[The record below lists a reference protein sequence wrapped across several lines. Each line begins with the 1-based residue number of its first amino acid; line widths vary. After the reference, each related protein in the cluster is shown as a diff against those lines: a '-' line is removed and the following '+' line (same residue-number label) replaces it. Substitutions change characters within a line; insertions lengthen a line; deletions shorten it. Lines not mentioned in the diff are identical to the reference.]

1 MDGDA
6 VRRVFVRTSQK
17 RLSPET
23 GWVFRCNLITMTNNS
38 IIEIRN
44 LSFAYSGHPVLEE
57 INLSV
62 REGDFVAMIGPNGGG
77 KTTLLKLMLGLLM
90 PTGGSLEVLGHAPR
104 RVSHRIGYMPQNVHV
119 NTHFPV
125 TALDVVL
132 MGKLTRGKRWN
143 RFSKR
148 DRREA
153 QKALD
158 RLGMG
163 AFCRR
168 RIGALSGGQ
177 LQRIFLARALVS
189 EPQLLFLD
197 EPTAN
202 IDTRGQAE
210 FYSLLKELNA
220 SVTIIVVSHDLLV
233 LSAYV
238 KSVACINRRLHY
250 HDQAEITTDMLESMY
265 PCTPDQPCQVELIA
279 HGLPHRVLGIHGK
292 E

>member
-1 MDGDA
+1 MKND
-6 VRRVFVRTSQK
+6 
-17 RLSPET
+17 P
-23 GWVFRCNLITMTNNS
+23 

-44 LSFAYSGHPVLEE
+44 LGFAYSGHPVLED
-57 INLSV
+57 INLTV
-62 REGDFVAMIGPNGGG
+62 REGNFVAMIGPNGGG
-77 KTTLLKLMLGLLM
+77 KTTLLKLMLGLLI
-90 PTGGSLEVLGHAPR
+90 PTGGSLKIFGHPPR
-104 RVSHRIGYMPQNVHV
+104 QVSHHIGYMPQNVHV

-132 MGKLTRGKRWN
+132 MGKLKPGKRWARYSN
-143 RFSKR
+143 G
-148 DRREA
+148 DRLEA
-153 QKALD
+153 HKALD

-163 AFCRR
+163 AFCHRR
-168 RIGALSGGQ
+168 VGKLSGGQ
-177 LQRIFLARALVS
+177 LQRVFVARALVS
-189 EPQLLFLD
+189 QPRLLFLD

-210 FYSLLKELNA
+210 FYSLLKELNE

-250 HDQAEITTDMLESMY
+250 HDQAEITEDMLETMY

-279 HGLPHRVLGIHGK
+279 QGLPHKMLRIHGEK
-292 E
+292 

>member
-1 MDGDA
+1 MAND
-6 VRRVFVRTSQK
+6 
-17 RLSPET
+17 P
-23 GWVFRCNLITMTNNS
+23 
-38 IIEIRN
+38 IIAIRN

-57 INLSV
+57 INLTI

-77 KTTLLKLMLGLLM
+77 KTTLLKLMLGLLA
-90 PTGGSLEVLGHAPR
+90 PTGGSIRIFGQPPR
-104 RVSHRIGYMPQNVHV
+104 QVSHRVGYMPQNVHV

-125 TALDVVL
+125 TAMDVVL
-132 MGKLTRGKRWN
+132 MGKLKPGKPWTRYSSG
-143 RFSKR
+143 
-148 DRREA
+148 DRLEA
-153 QKALD
+153 HKALD

-163 AFCRR
+163 AFCNRR
-168 RIGALSGGQ
+168 VGELSGGQ
-177 LQRIFLARALVS
+177 LQRVFVARALVS
-189 EPQLLFLD
+189 EPRVLFLD

-210 FYSLLKELNA
+210 FYGLLKELNE

-250 HDQAEITTDMLESMY
+250 HDQAEITADMLETMY

-279 HGLPHRVLGIHGK
+279 RGLPHRPLQIHGDK
-292 E
+292 